1 MAPVVCIVLVV
12 KMLATIGDVTYCGGH
27 VLKFFYL
34 KTKPKRTNTNLVALP

>member
-27 VLKFFYL
+27 VLKLFYL